1 MVADYRRKTTRNPAL
16 FPYKDLPVS
25 SSAGS
30 KEVTIFLSEMDYI
43 SRCILDFKRIE
54 TGGQLFG
61 YYTNDGKPVVLY
73 ATGPGREANHQVSF
87 FNQDRHY
94 LESVG
99 KALRNLF
106 GLCHIGEWHSHH
118 QFGLAC
124 PSQHDTN
131 NMISTIRE
139 RALGCFLLCIG
150 NCDDKSSSLNAF
162 LCDDIR
168 CTKATWDVIL
178 SESPVRKMADKA
190 LASILVHPHTA
201 VACYKNPE
209 IVFKSSARPSYA
221 PGYWLNDKSMGIIL
235 KQIIDYIKSHHAD
248 AYVRAQL
255 NKMGEVLLSV
265 DLGSCSETILFPNG
279 FPEVAPI
286 ITYSSPEI
294 VTKAVPRTGWNA
306 IPGDIYRSFINYYMT
321 C

>member
-118 QFGLAC
+118 RLGLAC
-124 PSQHDTN
+124 PSGHDAA
-131 NMISTIRE
+131 TIAHGMAAHR
-139 RALGCFLLCIG
+139 RNRFLLCIG
-150 NCDDKSSSLNAF
+150 TCPERSARLGGFVFQHGSGEEFSHVEWHVFGVESPFRRAIDGDPELAGIIVHPMSME
-162 LCDDIR
+162 DIR
-168 CTKATWDVIL
+168 HGKT
-178 SESPVRKMADKA
+178 A
-190 LASILVHPHTA
+190 L
-201 VACYKNPE
+201 
-209 IVFKSSARPSYA
+209 
-221 PGYWLNDKSMGIIL
+221 
-235 KQIIDYIKSHHAD
+235 
-248 AYVRAQL
+248 
-255 NKMGEVLLSV
+255 
-265 DLGSCSETILFPNG
+265 
-279 FPEVAPI
+279 
-286 ITYSSPEI
+286 
-294 VTKAVPRTGWNA
+294 
-306 IPGDIYRSFINYYMT
+306 
-321 C
+321 